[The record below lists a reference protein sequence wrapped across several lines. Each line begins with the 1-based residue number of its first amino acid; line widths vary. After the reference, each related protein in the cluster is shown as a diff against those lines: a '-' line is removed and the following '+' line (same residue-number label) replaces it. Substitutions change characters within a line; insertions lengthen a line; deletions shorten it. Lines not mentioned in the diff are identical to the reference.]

1 MNEQEY
7 WMNRANQ
14 DTVNNNLTQEAQMNY
29 WALKQ
34 DLALA
39 ESLKPR
45 FFIDG
50 DKWCCLYGE
59 NIQDGVA
66 GFGDSPHEAMTDWN
80 NQFQAKL
87 PLLTKV
93 DEG

>member
-1 MNEQEY
+1 MNEQDY

-14 DTVNNNLTQEAQMNY
+14 DTVNNNLIYEAQMNY
-29 WALKQ
+29 WAAKQ
-34 DLALA
+34 DMALA
-39 ESLKPR
+39 ESLKPQ

-66 GFGDSPHEAMTDWN
+66 GFGDSPHEAVIDWN
-80 NQFQAKL
+80 NQFKTKL
-87 PLLTKV
+87 KPHA
-93 DEG
+93 EG